1 LARET
6 VASHVPMSHESDM
19 PTNDL
24 LEPIT
29 PDRPLRRSTLS
40 QFTAAIDEG
49 DADFAGIAGILQ
61 ASALDTVLRNH
72 RG

>member
-1 LARET
+1 
-6 VASHVPMSHESDM
+6 M

-40 QFTAAIDEG
+40 QFTAAIDER